1 MAGRAKHVVAHVAV
15 EIFFALLP
23 LLVLGA
29 NWPNDPKDHPH
40 SFMTSPE
47 WPMTACILYGLT
59 VVRMLPAFHVGSSR
73 REHHEGAIVSLLV
86 LLPMLGVI
94 CSVIL
99 IGKLS
104 TASPNTFAV
113 WSSYVNICAA
123 VICFAIL
130 GGYGIR
136 SEKA

>member
-1 MAGRAKHVVAHVAV
+1 MAGKAKHVIAHVVV

-29 NWPNDPKDHPH
+29 NWPSDPKDHPH

-59 VVRMLPAFHVGSSR
+59 VVRMLPAFHVGPAR

-94 CSVIL
+94 CSVML

-104 TASPNTFAV
+104 TANPSAFAI
-113 WSSYVNICAA
+113 WSSYANIFAA
-123 VICFAIL
+123 ILCFAIL

>member
-1 MAGRAKHVVAHVAV
+1 VAGREKKAFARVVV

-29 NWPNDPKDHPH
+29 NWPSDPKNHPH

-59 VVRMLPAFHVGSSR
+59 VVRMLPGIRVVSENQRLSD
-73 REHHEGAIVSLLV
+73 EGVISLLV
-86 LLPMLGVI
+86 ILPILGVI
-94 CSVIL
+94 FSVIL

-104 TASPNTFAV
+104 TATPGVMSV
-113 WSSYVNICAA
+113 WFSYVNL
-123 VICFAIL
+123 VGSVVCFAIL

-136 SEKA
+136 SEKD